1 MSGSGV
7 LWRIAWRNLWRHR
20 GRTAILGSV
29 VALTYGFSL
38 AGMGMGDDGHQ
49 RMLDE
54 AVKAAGGDILVHGKG
69 YWVSRSS
76 DVVIDDADSVLAAV
90 HGVEGVRAALPRVLV
105 SGLVAT
111 AQASRPVLLQGV
123 DPQGEEA
130 WHDVAADV
138 KEGTF
143 LTGDARD
150 PLVLGKRLVERLGL
164 EMGDRVV
171 LTATDP
177 EGDVTR
183 ALFHLTGVLQTGT
196 REIDEGLGY
205 TTLAAAR
212 RAVGMDG
219 RLTQVGVLL
228 EPGADV
234 DTVAA
239 RIRGALG
246 PRAAG
251 LEVLTW
257 REAVPQMVGY
267 VELDNAFGYIYMVVI
282 FVVVLFA
289 ITNTFLMA
297 VMERV
302 RELGLLSA
310 LGLKEGR
317 IARLILAETV
327 LLTAVAMVAGLALGL
342 GAHLAL
348 QRWGINMAAFGLS
361 DVEVSGIDMSSMMI
375 HSVISPWKWA
385 LASVLV
391 AVASVASALYPA
403 WRATRLAPAEAM
415 RFSA

>member
-1 MSGSGV
+1 M
-7 LWRIAWRNLWRHR
+7 
-20 GRTAILGSV
+20 
-29 VALTYGFSL
+29 
-38 AGMGMGDDGHQ
+38 
-49 RMLDE
+49 
-54 AVKAAGGDILVHGKG
+54 
-69 YWVSRSS
+69 
-76 DVVIDDADSVLAAV
+76 
-90 HGVEGVRAALPRVLV
+90 
-105 SGLVAT
+105 
-111 AQASRPVLLQGV
+111 
-123 DPQGEEA
+123 
-130 WHDVAADV
+130 
-138 KEGTF
+138 
-143 LTGDARD
+143 
-150 PLVLGKRLVERLGL
+150 ERLGL
-164 EMGDRVV
+164 DMGDRVV

-228 EPGADV
+228 QPGADV

-239 RIRGALG
+239 RIRAALG

-282 FVVVLFA
+282 FIVVLFA